1 MPLRFVA
8 ESLDSIDEAHRAL
21 YKEVEEEGKKFFQL
35 DVEGAVPKEKH
46 HAAIENGRNLYRQ
59 LEEAKKQVE
68 QLQAERD
75 RLEQEKDRTVNA
87 ANKKD
92 QEKSSLEERLAALEK
107 AVQEKEEAL
116 KRQAEEARIAGFRDQ
131 IKTTAA
137 NIGARKEALDD
148 IALLA
153 LNDGWSFDENG
164 NPIRKVNGE
173 LVLSKE
179 EAGKPQ
185 TYEEYVKELV
195 ERKPFLFEASSGDGA
210 PGGGAPPADVKI
222 IPKDDPKAIG
232 ENADL
237 ILEGK
242 AIVQ

>member
-1 MPLRFVA
+1 MLRFVV
-8 ESLDSIDEAHRAL
+8 ESLDGIEESLRPL
-21 YKEVEEEGKKFFQL
+21 YQEVEEEGKTFFQL

-59 LEEAKKQVE
+59 LEEAKEQVE
-68 QLQAERD
+68 QLQTERD
-75 RLEQEKDRTVNA
+75 QLEQEKNQTVSTSK
-87 ANKKD
+87 KKD
-92 QEKSSLEERLAALEK
+92 QEKSTLEERLASLEK
-107 AVQEKEEAL
+107 AVREKEEEL
-116 KRQAEEARIAGFRDQ
+116 QRQAAEARIAGFRDQ

-137 NIGARKEALDD
+137 SVGARKEALDD

-164 NPIRKVNGE
+164 NPVRKVNGE

-179 EAGKPQ
+179 EVGKPQ

-210 PGGGAPPADVKI
+210 LGGGTPPAGVKI